1 MPSKPPPPVT
11 QAPTALDHRIE
22 AAVGHGI
29 DQLWEHR
36 DRELL
41 DGPRTRLVDAHH
53 ALVKAETSVTYFR
66 VLLNR
71 LSSGEFP
78 VDKALFERIDR
89 TVGQLEDAAADRDLC
104 QTQVVAALEPIEA
117 ARRDKPPHGA
127 PELPA
132 PDLAT
137 LLAIAQGA
145 KLHEHLLTQ
154 RLSVVTASGARV
166 PYSQLQRLEEAG
178 LVVRDTSHPVHA
190 GQPVTLTDTGRTVLA
205 TPHSA
210 RPPATAPV
218 LRPGA
223 WPAPSHARR

>member
-1 MPSKPPPPVT
+1 MTK
-11 QAPTALDHRIE
+11 ALTALDHRIE
-22 AAVGHGI
+22 AAVGHDI

-41 DGPRTRLVDAHH
+41 DEPGSRLVDAHR
-53 ALVKAETSVTYFR
+53 ALVKAETSVTFFR
-66 VLLNR
+66 GLLNR

-104 QTQVVAALEPIEA
+104 QSQVVAALEPIEA
-117 ARRDKPPHGA
+117 ARRNKFPHDA
-127 PELPA
+127 PELSA
-132 PDLAT
+132 SDLAA
-137 LLAIAQGA
+137 LLAFAQGA

-166 PYSQLQRLEEAG
+166 PHGQLQRLEEAG

-190 GQPVTLTDTGRTVLA
+190 GQPVTLTDTGRALLA
-205 TPHSA
+205 APRSA
-210 RPPATAPV
+210 KPPATAPAA
-218 LRPGA
+218 RPGA
-223 WPAPSHARR
+223 WPAPSRSRR